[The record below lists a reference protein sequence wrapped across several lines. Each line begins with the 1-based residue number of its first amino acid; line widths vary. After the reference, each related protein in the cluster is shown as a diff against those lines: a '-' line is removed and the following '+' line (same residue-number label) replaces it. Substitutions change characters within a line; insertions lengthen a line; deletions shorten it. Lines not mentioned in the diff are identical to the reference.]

1 MSARPPSGARRRRLI
16 VPDALGREGLALA
29 FEAGAGEREALARR
43 LDLLALETLAAAL
56 RFAPADAADGAG
68 AGAIRVSGT
77 IRARLVQRC
86 VATLEPVPRD
96 LHERIS
102 VLYAPQPAERC
113 AQEVEVALE
122 GETPEPLPEEGID
135 ADALVA
141 EHLALLIDPYP
152 RHPDAPEGPLTYAAG
167 EDGSEDDARGADSP
181 AGPFAALGQLKSKL

>member
-1 MSARPPSGARRRRLI
+1 MSARPPSGARQRRLI
-16 VPDALGREGLALA
+16 VPDALGREGLALT

-43 LDLLALETLAAAL
+43 LDLLALETLAAEL

-68 AGAIRVSGT
+68 AVRVSGT

-102 VLYAPQPAERC
+102 VLYAPQPADRC
-113 AQEVEVALE
+113 AQEVEVAVE

-135 ADALVA
+135 ADAVVA

>member
-1 MSARPPSGARRRRLI
+1 MSALPPSGARQRRLI

-43 LDLLALETLAAAL
+43 LDLLALETLAAEL

-68 AGAIRVSGT
+68 AVRVSGT
-77 IRARLVQRC
+77 IHAKLVQSC

-96 LHERIS
+96 LHESIS
-102 VLYAPQPAERC
+102 VLYAPQPADRP
-113 AQEVEVALE
+113 AQEVEVAVE

-135 ADALVA
+135 ADAVVA

-167 EDGSEDDARGADSP
+167 EDGSEEDARGADSP